1 MSNAT
6 KFTVTQP
13 VLCRNSHREYWKL
26 DFFQAQNDGFVFPY
40 ICVAGRYK
48 QCIPY
53 KGNESYL
60 RTTKY
65 HNKFPKPAENKA
77 KLEEAK
83 YKKVVQNVDVT
94 FSGTMQIKSK

>member
-26 DFFQAQNDGFVFPY
+26 DFFEAQNDGFVFPY

-65 HNKFPKPAENKA
+65 HNKFPKPV
-77 KLEEAK
+77 EEAK
-83 YKKVVQNVDVT
+83 CKKVVKNVNVT
-94 FSGTMQIKSK
+94 FSGTMQIKE

>member
-6 KFTVTQP
+6 KFTTTQP
-13 VLCRNSHREYWKL
+13 VLCRNTHKEYWKL
-26 DFFQAQNDGFVFPY
+26 DFFVAQNDGFVFPY
-40 ICVAGRYK
+40 ICVTKRYK

-65 HNKFPKPAENKA
+65 HNKFPKP
-77 KLEEAK
+77 EEAK
-83 YKKVVQNVDVT
+83 HKKVVKNVNVT
-94 FSGTMQIKSK
+94 FSGTMQIKDQL